1 MELDDR
7 ISTDVLSRIHGA
19 LPKLR
24 HWVDR
29 LLGENA
35 STAKALDTLGF
46 ERLSGYFPV
55 TLLQTAR
62 VAIVQSIPFPPVDEL
77 GLPEFHAMSTMP
89 LGGITF
95 GHMFFALDSQ
105 FNESLC
111 FHEMIHVVQWNALGF
126 DDFLLTYGVGILQHG
141 YDQSPLEAIAF
152 AAQALFEART
162 AIPALIG
169 AVTTH
174 ARTERATM
182 SALFA
187 QHGIS
192 ISP

>member
-1 MELDDR
+1 MEP
-7 ISTDVLSRIHGA
+7 ISTDVLSRIHRS
-19 LPKLR
+19 LPQLR
-24 HWVDR
+24 HWIDC
-29 LLGENA
+29 LLAEHA
-35 STAKALDTLGF
+35 SSARSVYSLGF
-46 ERLSGYFPV
+46 KRLSSYFPV

-62 VAIVQSIPFPPVDEL
+62 VAIVQNIPFPPVDQL
-77 GLPEFHAMSTMP
+77 GLPEFDAMSTMP

-95 GHMFFALDSQ
+95 GQMFFALESQ

-111 FHEMIHVVQWNALGF
+111 FHEMIHVVQWKALGI
-126 DDFLLTYGVGILQHG
+126 DDFLLTYGVGILQRG

-152 AAQALFEART
+152 AAQTLFETDT
-162 AIPALIG
+162 AIPALMA

-192 ISP
+192 ISA